1 MSKLEELASTLNN
14 KVDKEEF
21 ENIISYNNHA
31 ITMSDIAVSLLS
43 GYNPLEVKGVR
54 ELLAMYLL
62 IPYITKSQLDTPSE
76 EYNIPQLKLD
86 SLFTKVINKD
96 GSSSEMTL
104 DNLRNALCHSFVALT
119 DKGDL
124 LLDDRASCDRKT
136 HDALDDKGFCN
147 RLELDK
153 ARNKLLSL
161 HKEVIQKQIEFH
173 TNLLEYL
180 EVQKC
185 V

>member
-1 MSKLEELASTLNN
+1 MSKLEGLALKLNN
-14 KVDKEEF
+14 KVDKEEL
-21 ENIISYNNHA
+21 ESITSYNNHA

-76 EYNIPQLKLD
+76 KYNIPQLKLD
-86 SLFTKVINKD
+86 SLFTKVINKN
-96 GSSSEMTL
+96 GSISEMTL
-104 DNLRNALCHSFVALT
+104 DGLRNALCHSFVALT

-136 HDALDDKGFCN
+136 HDSLDDKGFCN
-147 RLELDK
+147 RLVLDK
-153 ARNKLLSL
+153 TRNKLLSL

-173 TNLLEYL
+173 NNLIKDL
-180 EVQKC
+180 EVC
-185 V
+185 NE